1 MIQVTL
7 DGSARSITIFLGEI
21 AGPIHSNQVVPR
33 GEGRPAGIKPTAFFF
48 STGKGQS
55 VWTKAVFD
63 PEANFSVEGNP
74 LDWFPGTFFQH
85 ENLAF
90 VPSVRHRRI
99 DQLFHRLPRG
109 KLVSGLGDTPF
120 RD

>member
-1 MIQVTL
+1 MDRREASPFFWEKSL
-7 DGSARSITIFLGEI
+7 
-21 AGPIHSNQVVPR
+21 VPFTPTKWCNV
-33 GEGRPAGIKPTAFFF
+33 EKVALAGIEPTAFFF
-48 STGKGQS
+48 STRKGQS
-55 VWTKAVFD
+55 VGSKAVRD
-63 PEANFSVEGNP
+63 PEANVSVVGHLP
-74 LDWFPGTFFQH
+74 HWFPGTFFQH

-90 VPSVRHRRI
+90 VPSVRHQRI

>member
-1 MIQVTL
+1 MDRREASPFFWKKSLVPFTPTEWFNVEK
-7 DGSARSITIFLGEI
+7 DFLT
-21 AGPIHSNQVVPR
+21 
-33 GEGRPAGIKPTAFFF
+33 GIKPPAFFF
-48 STGKGQS
+48 STRKGQS

-63 PEANFSVEGNP
+63 PEAYVSVEGNP

-120 RD
+120 RN

>member
-1 MIQVTL
+1 MDRREASPFFWEKSL
-7 DGSARSITIFLGEI
+7 
-21 AGPIHSNQVVPR
+21 VPFTPTKWCHV
-33 GEGRPAGIKPTAFFF
+33 EKDALAGIKPTAFFF

-63 PEANFSVEGNP
+63 PEANFFVEGDP
-74 LDWFPGTFFQH
+74 LDWFPGTLFQH

-90 VPSVRHRRI
+90 VPSGRHQRI

>member
-1 MIQVTL
+1 MDRREASPFFWEKSLVPFTP
-7 DGSARSITIFLGEI
+7 TKWCNVEKI
-21 AGPIHSNQVVPR
+21 AL
-33 GEGRPAGIKPTAFFF
+33 AGIKPTAFLF

-90 VPSVRHRRI
+90 VPSGRHQRI

-109 KLVSGLGDTPF
+109 KLVWGLGDTPF

>member
-1 MIQVTL
+1 MDRREASPFFWEKSL
-7 DGSARSITIFLGEI
+7 
-21 AGPIHSNQVVPR
+21 VPFTPT
-33 GEGRPAGIKPTAFFF
+33 EGGNMEKDALAGIKPTAFFF

-90 VPSVRHRRI
+90 VPSVRHQRI

-109 KLVSGLGDTPF
+109 KLVWGLGDTPF

>member
-1 MIQVTL
+1 MDRREASPFFWKKSL
-7 DGSARSITIFLGEI
+7 
-21 AGPIHSNQVVPR
+21 VPFTPTEWCNVEKAALTR
-33 GEGRPAGIKPTAFFF
+33 IKPPAFFF
-48 STGKGQS
+48 STRKGQS
-55 VWTKAVFD
+55 VGSKAVRD
-63 PEANFSVEGNP
+63 PEAYVSVEGDP
-74 LDWFPGTFFQH
+74 LDWFPGTLFQH

-90 VPSVRHRRI
+90 VPSVRHQRI

>member
-1 MIQVTL
+1 MDRREASPFFWEKSL
-7 DGSARSITIFLGEI
+7 
-21 AGPIHSNQVVPR
+21 VPFTPT
-33 GEGRPAGIKPTAFFF
+33 EWCNVEKDALTGIKPPAFLF

-55 VWTKAVFD
+55 VGTKAVFD

-99 DQLFHRLPRG
+99 ESAISPLAAW
-109 KLVSGLGDTPF
+109 KTGLGIGRHPIP
-120 RD
+120 